1 MLRGISSLVISLVL
15 LFLVSACGTVTPTPS
30 AAPKAT
36 LTATPSGA
44 MVDETPEP
52 AHGQAI
58 EDEELIAART
68 PAPTVTPGVI
78 AQEVNE
84 ILSSTGLDDTTI
96 LGLPATDWA
105 NLVASL
111 LIVLGGYLI
120 GTLLIRRVL
129 PRAAERTATPLDDRL
144 LNAIGSDVRW
154 VIVLV
159 ALHYATIRLTFLSAE
174 LKTLLT
180 DIYFVID
187 LALVFRIAWSAIN
200 LTSQWYRQRAA
211 DAGRSDELEPIITL
225 LSRLALLVALVFG
238 LIILLGHF
246 GINVT
251 GFAAALGIGGLA
263 LSLAAQ
269 DTLADTISG
278 FIILIDRPFRVG
290 DRIEIQGEGTWGD
303 VLEIGIRTTRI
314 RTRDNRM
321 VIVPNSIIGKNQVV
335 NYTYPDPRY
344 RIETHVGLP
353 YGTDIEEA
361 RSIIIETVRK
371 VPGVLHDRP
380 VDALYIEMGASAM
393 IFRVRWW
400 IESYVDTRRM
410 FDHVHTALQQSLDT
424 AGVDS
429 AYTKYD
435 VNVNLRGGALE
446 ERSEQQPPPDPPA

>member
-1 MLRGISSLVISLVL
+1 MLRAASSLTIGLLL

-30 AAPKAT
+30 LTPKALPT
-36 LTATPSGA
+36 VTPSDT
-44 MVDETPEP
+44 MEDETPEP
-52 AHGQAI
+52 AQAQASD
-58 EDEELIAART
+58 DEELIAART
-68 PAPTVTPGVI
+68 PAPTATPDVI
-78 AQEVNE
+78 AQELNE
-84 ILSSTGLDDTTI
+84 ILSSTGLDNTTI
-96 LGLPATDWA
+96 LGQPAADWA
-105 NLVASL
+105 NLGASL
-111 LIVLGGYLI
+111 LVVLVGYLI

-129 PRAAERTATPLDDRL
+129 PRAAKRTATPLDDRL
-144 LNAIGSDVRW
+144 LNTIGSDVRW
-154 VIVLV
+154 AIVLM
-159 ALHYATIRLTFLSAE
+159 ALYSATVRLTFLSAG
-174 LKTLLT
+174 LKTLLA
-180 DIYFVID
+180 DLYFVVG
-187 LALVFRIAWSAIN
+187 LALTFRITWSAIN
-200 LTSQWYRQRAA
+200 LASQWYRQRAT
-211 DAGRSDELEPIITL
+211 DAERFDELEPVITL
-225 LSRLALLVALVFG
+225 LSRLARLVALVFG

-278 FIILIDRPFRVG
+278 FIILVDRPFRVG

-344 RIETHVGLP
+344 RIETHVGIP
-353 YGTDIEEA
+353 YGADIEEV
-361 RSIIIETVRK
+361 RGVIIDTVRN
-371 VPGVLHDRP
+371 VPGVLLDRP
-380 VDALYIEMGASAM
+380 VDALYIEMGDSAM

-410 FDHVHTALQQSLDT
+410 FDHVHTALQKSLDT
-424 AGVDS
+424 AGVDA

-435 VNVNLRGGALE
+435 VNVNLDADALRT
-446 ERSEQQPPPDPPA
+446 RSEGQ